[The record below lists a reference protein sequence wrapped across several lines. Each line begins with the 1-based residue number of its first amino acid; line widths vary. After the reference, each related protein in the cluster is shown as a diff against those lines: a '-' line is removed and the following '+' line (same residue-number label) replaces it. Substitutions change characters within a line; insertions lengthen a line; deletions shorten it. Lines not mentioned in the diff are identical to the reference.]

1 MVVNV
6 KREPSQNSTKSEFM
20 GFANF
25 PKKVFR
31 RCIKNGFDFSL
42 MVVGQSGLGKSTFI
56 NSLFLAEIYD
66 AKPHQ
71 LPIPSTV
78 KIDSKTVCLMEND
91 VKLYMTFVDTPGFGD
106 AVDNSKCWDPII
118 NFVDQRF
125 ADYLAEE
132 TKIERPENIADNRV
146 HLCFYFIAP
155 TGHGL
160 KELDIEFMKALQD
173 RVNIVPV
180 IAKADTLTHEEMA
193 IFKQNILKDLD
204 THEIKIYK
212 FPDQENTIPSVK
224 NAPPKCED
232 NRKRIPFAVVGSN
245 KVIEN
250 GNRRTRIREYPWG
263 TVEVEN
269 LQHNDFLA
277 LRDMVIRS
285 NLVDLINV
293 TRDIHYENF
302 RYKQMCKG
310 AKGNLERDP
319 FTQLEEERRMVEKEA
334 AEVRRTKEKIFAEKV
349 SDREHKLADRGRA
362 LDEQEKENRRI
373 LNEKHAM
380 LQKSLEELSELRR
393 AAGINDS
400 GSSIGHI
407 GRNSPPDGKKKKS
420 STLNIFN
427 RN

>member
-1 MVVNV
+1 MVVDIH
-6 KREPSQNSTKSEFM
+6 REPSQASTKSEFM

-25 PKKVFR
+25 PNQVFR
-31 RCIKNGFDFSL
+31 RCIKNGFHFTL
-42 MVVGQSGLGKSTFI
+42 MTVGQSGLGKSTFI
-56 NSLFLAEIYD
+56 NSLFLAEVYD

-71 LPIPSTV
+71 MPIPSTV
-78 KIDSKTVCLMEND
+78 KIESKTVCLVEND

-106 AVDNSKCWDPII
+106 AVDNSNCWEPII

-173 RVNIVPV
+173 QG
-180 IAKADTLTHEEMA
+180 TLVG
-193 IFKQNILKDLD
+193 L
-204 THEIKIYK
+204 
-212 FPDQENTIPSVK
+212 K
-224 NAPPKCED
+224 NAPTKCED

-245 KVIEN
+245 KVVDI
-250 GNRRTRIREYPWG
+250 GTKRTRIREYPWG

-269 LQHNDFLA
+269 LAHNDFLA

-319 FTQLEEERRMVEKEA
+319 FTQLEEERRTVEKEA

-349 SDREHKLADRGRA
+349 ADREHKLAERGRA

-373 LNEKHAM
+373 LNEKHGM
-380 LQKSLEELSELRR
+380 LQKSLEELSEMRR
-393 AAGINDS
+393 AAGLNDS
-400 GSSIGHI
+400 GSSIGHM